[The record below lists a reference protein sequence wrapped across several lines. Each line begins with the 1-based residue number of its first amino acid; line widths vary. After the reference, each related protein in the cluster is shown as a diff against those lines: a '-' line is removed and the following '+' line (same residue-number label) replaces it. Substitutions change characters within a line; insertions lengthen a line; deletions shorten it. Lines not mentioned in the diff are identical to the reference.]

1 MSFTKFHTILIVHT
15 MLHKKINNVRYALSG
30 LYLAWQEEFSF
41 RVQVVA
47 MLLALLF
54 GAYFGITTTEWLF
67 LFLTISFVLSA
78 EVFNTALEELCDK
91 YKADPDPHIG
101 KIKDL
106 AAAAVLIASF
116 VALIVGAIIFIPYL
130 AALS

>member
-1 MSFTKFHTILIVHT
+1 